1 VVADDGVNR
10 QEFILDK
17 PQIGLYLPPLTWGIQ
32 YRYSHDAVLL
42 VFASDYYDADD
53 YIRDYR
59 QFVDYVKKH
68 PATHA

>member
-1 VVADDGVNR
+1 
-10 QEFILDK
+10 
-17 PQIGLYLPPLTWGIQ
+17 
-32 YRYSHDAVLL
+32 SHDAVLL

-68 PATHA
+68 LPTHA